1 TYVNGPLDNS
11 AGAPMGQQL
20 AAFLMGLPGSGSL
33 DLNDNYAERSS
44 IWGTYIQ
51 DDWKLT
57 SKLTLNLGL
66 RWEIEQPTTERYN
79 RTVAGFNPTA
89 ALSISGAAL
98 ANYAASPIAA
108 VPANQFK
115 VAGGFTYAGANGVDR
130 GLWQTDRNNFMP
142 RIGLAYS
149 INPKTVVRSGFGFFY
164 DQLGIR
170 NRHVS
175 QVGYSQSTAYN
186 ASLDSGVTYVAPLAD
201 PFPNGF
207 VQPVGNSLGAMTSV
221 GNSIT
226 FFKPSIKTPYSKRW
240 EFSIQRQIGK
250 QILAEIAYVGNH
262 GSALTT
268 TRQANAIPRQYYS
281 TLPTRDQTTINFFTK
296 NVSNP
301 FYSMLPGTGLSG
313 TKVAQTQ
320 LTRPFPQFTG
330 VSYETNEGYSDYHS
344 LQARLEKRMSAG
356 LTLSSAY
363 TWSKFLEATSF
374 LNDTDPAAARVI
386 SDQDRTHR
394 VVISGLYE
402 LPFGKGRRF
411 GASVNPVLGKLIE
424 GWQIQSIYQY
434 QSGQAIGFTNA
445 ILYGTVDQIPLSAG
459 ERSVDRWF
467 NTDIFE
473 RTSSKQLANNLVT
486 MSPRFSG
493 LRADGLNVCDVSV
506 MKSTQLVERVRL
518 QFRTEFINAFNH
530 AMFKAPNTTMTSSAF
545 GKVTATSQWPRSIQM
560 SLKLVF

>member
-1 TYVNGPLDNS
+1 
-11 AGAPMGQQL
+11 
-20 AAFLMGLPGSGSL
+20 
-33 DLNDNYAERSS
+33 
-44 IWGTYIQ
+44 
-51 DDWKLT
+51 
-57 SKLTLNLGL
+57 
-66 RWEIEQPTTERYN
+66 
-79 RTVAGFNPTA
+79 
-89 ALSISGAAL
+89 
-98 ANYAASPIAA
+98 
-108 VPANQFK
+108 
-115 VAGGFTYAGANGVDR
+115 
-130 GLWQTDRNNFMP
+130 
-142 RIGLAYS
+142 
-149 INPKTVVRSGFGFFY
+149 
-164 DQLGIR
+164 
-170 NRHVS
+170 
-175 QVGYSQSTAYN
+175 
-186 ASLDSGVTYVAPLAD
+186 
-201 PFPNGF
+201 
-207 VQPVGNSLGAMTSV
+207 
-221 GNSIT
+221 
-226 FFKPSIKTPYSKRW
+226 
-240 EFSIQRQIGK
+240 
-250 QILAEIAYVGNH
+250 
-262 GSALTT
+262 
-268 TRQANAIPRQYYS
+268 
-281 TLPTRDQTTINFFTK
+281 
-296 NVSNP
+296 
-301 FYSMLPGTGLSG
+301 
-313 TKVAQTQ
+313 
-320 LTRPFPQFTG
+320 
-330 VSYETNEGYSDYHS
+330 
-344 LQARLEKRMSAG
+344 MSAG

-445 ILYGTVDQIPLSAG
+445 ILYGTVDQIPLSSG

-545 GKVTATSQWPRSIQM
+545 GKVTATAQWPRSIQM